1 MMRGRT
7 SLSAVARNLINI
19 EGVSKAFDIRPLL
32 EDVSLGIAEGER
44 IGIVGRNG
52 GGKST
57 LLKILADV
65 EPADSGR
72 VTRANWARIGM
83 LQQSDSAP
91 ASATVRDVVLGS
103 KKTHEWASD
112 AGVRAI
118 FAGLFGAHSNEML
131 DRPYASLS
139 GGEKRRVGIAKLLI
153 DPLDLVLLD
162 EPTNHLDIEGV
173 SWLAAHIRKRRDLAV
188 VVITHDRWFLDE
200 VSDKI
205 WEVVNGKVEE
215 YEGGYSAF
223 VLSKAER
230 ARQQAAEDA
239 RRNNL
244 IRKELAWLRRGA
256 PARTSKPK
264 FRVDAANQLIAQ
276 EPAPRNSAELLN
288 FAANRLG
295 SMVYEIH
302 HARLAIGETTLIDSL
317 NWNIAPGDRIGIV
330 GFNGSGKTTLMRA
343 LAGEYRFAAGKMQ
356 VGVTVKRAFLSQ
368 HLEELDPSWRVL
380 EAVERVA
387 LHVELGGGR
396 ELTAS
401 QLCERLGFDFG
412 GQQRLIRDLSGGEKR
427 RLQLTRL
434 LMTSPNVLLMD
445 EPTNDFDVETLA
457 ALEDLLDSFAGVLL
471 VISHDRYFL
480 ERTCDRF
487 VGLLGDEE
495 LRDLPRGVDEYLERR
510 ELMATKDQIEPKKNI
525 SSAAQERLIKKELAR
540 LEKQIEKITMEE
552 AELRREESES
562 AFDHEALLEIAQ
574 KLELVV
580 SRRQQL
586 ESEWLELSEQISG

>member
-1 MMRGRT
+1 VPRNL
-7 SLSAVARNLINI
+7 LSAEKI
-19 EGVSKAFDIRPLL
+19 SKAFDEVLL
-32 EDVSLGIAEGER
+32 NEVSIGVAEGER

-57 LLKILADV
+57 LLKVLAGV
-65 EPADSGR
+65 ETPDSGE
-72 VTRANWARIGM
+72 VTRANWAHFG
-83 LQQSDSAP
+83 LLNQSDSAYQG
-91 ASATVRDVVLGS
+91 SVREFVVGS

-112 AGVRAI
+112 SGVREI
-118 FAGLFGAHSNEML
+118 FNGLFGGNSSEVL
-131 DRPYASLS
+131 DRAYNSLS
-139 GGEKRRVGIAKLLI
+139 GGEKRRVGLAKLLI
-153 DPLDLVLLD
+153 EPLDLILLD

-173 SWLAAHIRKRRDLAV
+173 AWLATHLRKRRELAV
-188 VVITHDRWFLDE
+188 LVVTHDRWFLDE
-200 VSDKI
+200 IADEI
-205 WEVVNGKVEE
+205 WEVVGGEVLQ
-215 YEGGYSAF
+215 YEGGYSAY

-230 ARQQAAEDA
+230 ARQQSAEDA

-264 FRVDAANQLIAQ
+264 FRVDAANQLIAK
-276 EPAPRNSAELLN
+276 EPLPRDNAELLN
-288 FAANRLG
+288 FATNRLG
-295 SMVYEIH
+295 NMVLEIH
-302 HARLAIGETTLIDSL
+302 HAQLTIGENTLIERLD
-317 NWNIAPGDRIGIV
+317 WNIAPSDRIAII

-380 EAVERVA
+380 EAVERIA
-387 LHVELGGGR
+387 LQVELGGGR

-434 LMTSPNVLLMD
+434 LMTSPNVLLLD

-457 ALEDLLDSFAGVLL
+457 ALEDLLDSFAGVLI

-487 VGLLGDEE
+487 FGLLGNQD
-495 LRDLPRGVDEYLERR
+495 LRDLPRGVDEYLELR
-510 ELMATKDQIEPKKNI
+510 EEIARSQIEVNTKDIGD
-525 SSAAQERLIKKELAR
+525 AAKIRLVKKEMSK
-540 LEKQIEKITMEE
+540 LEKQIEKLVI
-552 AELRREESES
+552 ELENLQKEESDA
-562 AFDHEALLEIAQ
+562 AFDHQRLLEVGAMIKEVGSRKDA
-574 KLELVV
+574 LEVK
-580 SRRQQL
+580 
-586 ESEWLELSEQISG
+586 WLELSEQVR

>member
-1 MMRGRT
+1 VPRNL
-7 SLSAVARNLINI
+7 LSAEKI
-19 EGVSKAFDIRPLL
+19 SKAFDEVLL
-32 EDVSLGIAEGER
+32 NEVSIGVAEGER

-57 LLKILADV
+57 LLKVLAGV
-65 EPADSGR
+65 ETPDSGE
-72 VTRANWARIGM
+72 VTRANWAHFG
-83 LQQSDSAP
+83 LLNQSDSAYQG
-91 ASATVRDVVLGS
+91 SVREFVVGS

-112 AGVRAI
+112 SGVREI
-118 FAGLFGAHSNEML
+118 FNGLFGGNSSEVL
-131 DRPYASLS
+131 DRAYNSLS
-139 GGEKRRVGIAKLLI
+139 GGEKRRVGLAKLLI
-153 DPLDLVLLD
+153 EPLDLILLD

-173 SWLAAHIRKRRDLAV
+173 AWLATHLRKRRELAV
-188 VVITHDRWFLDE
+188 LVVTHDRWFLDE
-200 VSDKI
+200 IADEI
-205 WEVVNGKVEE
+205 WEVVGGEVLQ
-215 YEGGYSAF
+215 YEGGYSAY

-230 ARQQAAEDA
+230 ARQQSAEDA

-264 FRVDAANQLIAQ
+264 FRVDAANQLIAK
-276 EPAPRNSAELLN
+276 EPLPRDNAELLN
-288 FAANRLG
+288 FATNRLG
-295 SMVYEIH
+295 NMVLEIH
-302 HARLAIGETTLIDSL
+302 HAQLTIGENTLIERLD
-317 NWNIAPGDRIGIV
+317 WNIAPSDRIAII

-343 LAGEYRFAAGKMQ
+343 LAGEYRFAAGKMH

-380 EAVERVA
+380 EAVERIA
-387 LHVELGGGR
+387 LEVELGGGR

-434 LMTSPNVLLMD
+434 LMTSPNVLLLD

-457 ALEDLLDSFAGVLL
+457 ALEDLLDSFAGVLI

-487 VGLLGDEE
+487 FGLLGNQD
-495 LRDLPRGVDEYLERR
+495 LRDLPRGVDEYLELR
-510 ELMATKDQIEPKKNI
+510 EEVARSQVEVNTKDIGD
-525 SSAAQERLIKKELAR
+525 AAKIRLVKKEMSK
-540 LEKQIEKITMEE
+540 LEKQIEKLAI
-552 AELRREESES
+552 ELENLQKEESDA
-562 AFDHEALLEIAQ
+562 AFDHQRLLEVGEMIREVGSRKEALEV
-574 KLELVV
+574 K
-580 SRRQQL
+580 
-586 ESEWLELSEQISG
+586 WLELSEQVR

>member
-1 MMRGRT
+1 MP
-7 SLSAVARNLINI
+7 RNLISAENI
-19 EGVSKAFDIRPLL
+19 SKAFDLALL
-32 EDVSLGIAEGER
+32 SEVSLGVAEGQR

-57 LLKILADV
+57 LLKILAGID
-65 EPADSGR
+65 EPDSGR
-72 VTRANWARIGM
+72 ITRANWARIGI
-83 LQQSDSAP
+83 LQQADSS
-91 ASATVRDVVLGS
+91 SAGSVRDFVVGS

-112 AGVRAI
+112 AGVREI
-118 FAGLFGAHSNEML
+118 FAGLFGGFSSEIL
-131 DRPYASLS
+131 DRAYNSLS
-139 GGEKRRVGIAKLLI
+139 GGEKRRVGLAKLLI
-153 DPLDLVLLD
+153 EPLDLILLD

-173 SWLAAHIRKRRDLAV
+173 AWLAKHLRKRRELAV
-188 VVITHDRWFLDE
+188 LVVTHDRWFLDE
-200 VSDKI
+200 IADEI
-205 WEVVNGKVEE
+205 WEVVGGEVLS
-215 YEGGYSAF
+215 YEGGYSAY

-230 ARQQAAEDA
+230 SRQQAAEDA

-264 FRVDAANQLIAQ
+264 FRVDAANQLIST
-276 EPAPRNSAELLN
+276 EPPPRDKSELLN

-295 SMVYEIH
+295 TMVLEIH
-302 HARLAIGETTLIDSL
+302 HARLTIGENTLIDSL
-317 NWNIAPGDRIGIV
+317 NWNIAPGDRIGII

-434 LMTSPNVLLMD
+434 LMTSPNVLLLD

-457 ALEDLLDSFAGVLL
+457 ALEDLLDSFAGVLI

-487 VGLLGDEE
+487 FGLLGDED
-495 LRDLPRGVDEYLERR
+495 LRDLPRGIDEYLERR
-510 ELMATKDQIEPKKNI
+510 EEFFASQVVMEKKSI
-525 SSAAQERLIKKELAR
+525 STAAQERLVKKEIAR
-540 LEKQIEKITMEE
+540 LEKQLERAVAEE
-552 AELRREESES
+552 EELRKKEVDS
-562 AFDHEALLEIAQ
+562 ALDYQALVEIGEKLQEA
-574 KLELVV
+574 V
-580 SRRQQL
+580 SRREKL

>member
-1 MMRGRT
+1 VPRNL
-7 SLSAVARNLINI
+7 LSAEKI
-19 EGVSKAFDIRPLL
+19 SKAFDEVLL
-32 EDVSLGIAEGER
+32 NEVSIGVAEGER

-57 LLKILADV
+57 LLKVLAGV
-65 EPADSGR
+65 ETPDSGE
-72 VTRANWARIGM
+72 VTRANWARFG
-83 LQQSDSAP
+83 LLNQSDSTYQG
-91 ASATVRDVVLGS
+91 SVREFVVGS

-112 AGVRAI
+112 SGVREI
-118 FAGLFGAHSNEML
+118 FNGLFGGNSSEVL
-131 DRPYASLS
+131 DRAYNSLS
-139 GGEKRRVGIAKLLI
+139 GGEKRRVGLANLLI
-153 DPLDLVLLD
+153 EPLDLILLD

-173 SWLAAHIRKRRDLAV
+173 AWLATHLRKRRELAV
-188 VVITHDRWFLDE
+188 LVVTHDRWFLDE
-200 VSDKI
+200 IADEI
-205 WEVVNGKVEE
+205 WEVVGGEVLQ
-215 YEGGYSAF
+215 YEGGYSAY

-230 ARQQAAEDA
+230 ARQQSAEEA

-264 FRVDAANQLIAQ
+264 FRVDAANQLIAK
-276 EPAPRNSAELLN
+276 EPHPRDNAELLN
-288 FAANRLG
+288 FATNRLG
-295 SMVYEIH
+295 NMVLEIH
-302 HARLAIGETTLIDSL
+302 HAKLTIGENTLIERLD
-317 NWNIAPGDRIGIV
+317 WNIAPSDRIAII

-380 EAVERVA
+380 EAVERIA
-387 LHVELGGGR
+387 LQVELGGGR

-434 LMTSPNVLLMD
+434 LMTSPNVLLLD

-457 ALEDLLDSFAGVLL
+457 ALEDLLDSFAGVLI

-487 VGLLGDEE
+487 FGLLGNQD
-495 LRDLPRGVDEYLERR
+495 LRDLPRGVDEYLELR
-510 ELMATKDQIEPKKNI
+510 EEIARSQIEVNTKDIGD
-525 SSAAQERLIKKELAR
+525 AAKIRLVKKEMSK
-540 LEKQIEKITMEE
+540 LEKQIEKLVI
-552 AELRREESES
+552 ELENLQKEESDA
-562 AFDHEALLEIAQ
+562 AFDHQRLLEVGAMIKEVGSRKDA
-574 KLELVV
+574 LEVK
-580 SRRQQL
+580 
-586 ESEWLELSEQISG
+586 WLELSEQVR